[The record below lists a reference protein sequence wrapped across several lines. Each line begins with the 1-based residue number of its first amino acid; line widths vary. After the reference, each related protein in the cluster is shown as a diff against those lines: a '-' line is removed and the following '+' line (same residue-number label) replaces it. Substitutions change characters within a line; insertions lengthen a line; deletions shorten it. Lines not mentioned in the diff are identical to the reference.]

1 MCCYRRRY
9 HRRRKEEEEEEEEE
23 KRVVCVCDFLWA
35 HTQISGTPFPT
46 PKKQFFFFPFC
57 E

>member
-35 HTQISGTPFPT
+35 HTQISGTPFPHQ
-46 PKKQFFFFPFC
+46 KNNFFFSFL
-57 E
+57 

>member
-9 HRRRKEEEEEEEEE
+9 HRRRKEEEEEEE
-23 KRVVCVCDFLWA
+23 KRVVCVCDFYGLTLKFQEQKKLEA
-35 HTQISGTPFPT
+35 SQI
-46 PKKQFFFFPFC
+46 FFFPFC